1 MTRGEII
8 LHLVNHA
15 TYHRGFVGD
24 MLNQAG
30 VVPRATDLSVFVRDV
45 WRPAIAA

>member
-1 MTRGEII
+1 MTCEQII

-24 MLNQAG
+24 MMYQAR
-30 VVPRATDLSVFVRDV
+30 VTPPANDLTVFLRDHY
-45 WRPAIAA
+45 RIER